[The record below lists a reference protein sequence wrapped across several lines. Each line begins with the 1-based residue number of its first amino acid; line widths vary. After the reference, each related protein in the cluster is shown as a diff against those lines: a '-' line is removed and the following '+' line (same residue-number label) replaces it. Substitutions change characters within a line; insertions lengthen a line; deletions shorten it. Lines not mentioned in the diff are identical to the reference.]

1 MMKILFVEDDYQ
13 LGDASSTFLKQ
24 EGHIVEWVT
33 DGAKAIHALQYEVI
47 DLVLLDLGLPKE
59 SGFDVLK
66 FIKQKK
72 LDCLV
77 MILTATEEVENK
89 IIALDLG
96 ADDYVTKPYNLDELS
111 ARIRALTRRKNQQI
125 DTTLSFGNVELNP
138 ASRKVFVNEE
148 EIKLSRREYAL
159 LQRLIESPGKAISK
173 EILTQVLYNWD
184 QEIDSNTIEVH
195 IYHLRRKFS
204 GELNI
209 RTIRGIGYIL
219 EKI

>member
-1 MMKILFVEDDYQ
+1 MKILFVEDDYQ

-33 DGAKAIHALQYEVI
+33 DGAKAIHALQFEII

-66 FIKQKK
+66 FIKHKK

-125 DTTLSFGNVELNP
+125 DTSLSFGNVKLDP
-138 ASRKVFVNEE
+138 ASRKVFVREE

-159 LQRLIESPGKAISK
+159 LQRLIESQGKAISK

-195 IYHLRRKFS
+195 IYHLRKKFS